1 MRPFRKRLYHRLRDF
16 RHDMGVL
23 MRGRREIKA
32 LRSGEPIDKAFQERL
47 MLAVTEVNGCRYCAY
62 AHAKMAL
69 SAGLTQEDV
78 EALAGG
84 SLDGAPPEQLPALLY
99 AQHWAETDA
108 EPEPEMKQ
116 RVLDTYGL
124 EKARA
129 VELSLRMIRVGN
141 LLGNTA
147 DYLLYRAS
155 WGRWGGG
162 R

>member
-1 MRPFRKRLYHRLRDF
+1 MKSFRKRHYHRFGDF
-16 RHDMGVL
+16 RRDLGVL
-23 MRGRREIKA
+23 MRGRREMKA
-32 LRSGEPIDKAFQERL
+32 LRSSEPIDKAFQERL

-69 SAGLTQEDV
+69 SAGLTQADV

-84 SLDGAPPEQLPALLY
+84 GLDGAPPEQLPALLY
-99 AQHWAETDA
+99 AQHWAENDA
-108 EPEPEMKQ
+108 APEPEIQQ
-116 RVLDTYGL
+116 RILDTYGL

-129 VELSLRMIRVGN
+129 IELSLRMIRVGN